1 MKNLAIVGFG
11 RFGQLLYRYFKPQL
25 PVGVVDPYQAI
36 KRKYRKIP
44 FITPD
49 QLGEFE
55 YVILATPVSAVQTV
69 AEEIRECLAPDTI
82 VMDVGAVKTYPLSV
96 LQKELPPEVHIIGS
110 HPLFGPDSA
119 SHGLSGHTMILTPTR
134 TDKMVFQKVKTFW
147 VEQGVEVV
155 ELTAHEQ
162 DRLMAWTLA
171 LTHFLGRALVQ
182 LPLPDTPIAT
192 RDYKF
197 LKNLIRKI
205 NRDTPELFLDMHR
218 YNPYTAEMRA
228 ALAEAIDSLKSN
240 LDHLQKEIE

>member
-11 RFGQLLYRYFKPQL
+11 RFGQLLYRFFHKQL
-25 PVGVVDPYQAI
+25 PVGVVDPYQAV
-36 KRKYRKIP
+36 KRKYRKVP
-44 FITPD
+44 FISPAELT
-49 QLGEFE
+49 E
-55 YVILATPVSAVQTV
+55 YEYIILATPVSAIETV
-69 AEEIRECLAPDTI
+69 AEEIRDHLAPSTV

-96 LQKELPPEVHIIGS
+96 LQRELPGEVHIVGS

-119 SHGLSGHTMILTPTR
+119 SHGFNGHIIILTPTR
-134 TDKMVFQKVKTFW
+134 VEKSAFQRVKRFW
-147 VEQGVEVV
+147 EQQGVEVV
-155 ELTAHEQ
+155 EFTAHEQ

-182 LPLPDTPIAT
+182 LPLPETPIAT

-218 YNPYTAEMRA
+218 FNPYTAEMRK
-228 ALAEAIDSLKSN
+228 ALAEAIESLKSH
-240 LDHLQKEIE
+240 LDHLQKEID